1 MPANQAFKTTRFKF
15 RPTGRYLSVGRTL
28 EWIANFGCDMN
39 QQIHF
44 PNDRDCLRYLND
56 ELIPEALESP
66 TYEGADETEH
76 DEPAMDAVSDLL
88 EMETIGPS
96 DIDRCRSLLEAFFES
111 RGMDVSTTKSLEV
124 AFSGV
129 AGCLGRLEPRRSA
142 RWREF
147 TRLNDNGALDPQDP
161 NHLALVEALA
171 NESRDPEGQNVVL
184 ECFAVRYAKA
194 SA

>member
-15 RPTGRYLSVGRTL
+15 LPTGRYLSVGRTL
-28 EWIANFGCDMN
+28 EWIANFDCDMN

-44 PNDRDCLRYLND
+44 PTDRDCLRYLND

-66 TYEGADETEH
+66 TYEGEDETAH

-88 EMETIGPS
+88 KRETIDPS
-96 DIDRCRSLLEAFFES
+96 DIDRCRSLLDAFFES
-111 RGMDVSTTKSLEV
+111 RGMEVSTTTSLTSV
-124 AFSGV
+124 FNRV
-129 AGCLGRLEPRRSA
+129 VGCLGRLEPRRSA

-147 TRLNDNGALDPQDP
+147 TRLNDDGVLDPQDP